1 MIRRPPRS
9 TRTDTLF
16 PYTTLFRSDRL
27 GSILPLQQFVMGG
40 VFKPGSDFLIRRPD
54 AVAPFPAPHFV
65 KRWPRHPPSQSRVP
79 AHAAPSCCTA
89 QVGLNKM
96 ARKDERPRT
105 PRGGHCET
113 HGRGKSRQRKP

>member
-1 MIRRPPRS
+1 
-9 TRTDTLF
+9 
-16 PYTTLFRSDRL
+16 
-27 GSILPLQQFVMGG
+27 MGG

-89 QVGLNKM
+89 QVGLTKM
-96 ARKDERPRT
+96 SRKDERPR
-105 PRGGHCET
+105 PQRCGHCAT
-113 HGRGKSRQRKP
+113 PGRGPSRQRNTLLFKERKSVGKGKSVAVRVDLGGGRHV